1 MILGIASKNLQAM
14 AANRYHAGLIVLV
27 LLFFCT
33 FGRCTVLLGFGRNG
47 NNITL
52 RCVDDLSIAIPNANF
67 FVRTPESSSGQPV
80 QNFTRVQN
88 GVIMFTL
95 TPETEGYFSCQD
107 PSTQNESSEELL
119 LAGEKYKVP
128 SLKYLPVVQL
138 AIECMPLD
146 FFLLL
151 TGISLNYQKQ
161 HKIFTCPTLTCLHFN
176 YKLRYG

>member
-14 AANRYHAGLIVLV
+14 AANRYHAGLVVLV
-27 LLFFCT
+27 LLLFCT
-33 FGRCTVLLGFGRNG
+33 FGRCTDLTFERTGSRD

-67 FVRTPESSSGQPV
+67 FVRTPESSSRQPV

-119 LAGEKYKVP
+119 LAGE
-128 SLKYLPVVQL
+128 
-138 AIECMPLD
+138 E
-146 FFLLL
+146 
-151 TGISLNYQKQ
+151 
-161 HKIFTCPTLTCLHFN
+161 
-176 YKLRYG
+176 